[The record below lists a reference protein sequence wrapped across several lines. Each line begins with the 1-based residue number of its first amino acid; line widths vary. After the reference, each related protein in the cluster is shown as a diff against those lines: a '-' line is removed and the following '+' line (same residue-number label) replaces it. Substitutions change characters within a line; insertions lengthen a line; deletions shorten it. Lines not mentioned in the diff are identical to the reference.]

1 MTILKKNLIFIIFL
15 TLIISISGC
24 SGKKTSQSVEE
35 LRVGTEGLS
44 MNFLPNNPPDIVHA
58 EQDTDP
64 NSNRFDAI
72 LELRN
77 KGAYPELG
85 KGTGVGG
92 LALNGRVY
100 LGGYDPSI
108 VVFFDPS
115 PPVADLNTKTLEGKT
130 SINPNGG
137 VDFVTF
143 KGRVSIDTLN
153 AEKYE
158 PILLATACYSYETIA
173 SSSVCIDPN
182 PYSTIK
188 EKKVCEVKGVSLSSQ
203 GAPIAIT
210 QINEEAFA
218 TKTQFRIT
226 IKNVGNGEVMRNSV
240 MADDKCN
247 PFGDNKVEREDIDK
261 VYLYGAKIA
270 NKELQCGPFD
280 GNLVK
285 SSIGY
290 IRLVNSEGSIICEMP
305 SSNYGSKIAYISPLE
320 IRLGYVYRTTAQK
333 KMLIKREPSGLGS
346 SSTAYPTTE
355 SMPSSAPSSSTELPS
370 TSSPSQSVPLQDGQ
384 TYLYCAESDPL
395 TGECI
400 RTADSCP
407 KRDPGTGECIT

>member
-1 MTILKKNLIFIIFL
+1 MINSKKNLYFALFL
-15 TLIISISGC
+15 ISLVSISGC

-64 NSNRFDAI
+64 NSNRFDVI

-85 KGTGVGG
+85 KGTGVAG

-158 PILLATACYSYETIA
+158 PILLATTCYSYETIA
-173 SSSVCIDPN
+173 SPSVCIDPN

-188 EKKVCEVKGVSLSSQ
+188 EKKVCEVKDISMPNQ
-203 GAPIAIT
+203 GAPIAVT
-210 QINEEAFA
+210 QVNEEAFA

-240 MADDKCN
+240 LADDKCN
-247 PFGDNKVEREDIDK
+247 PFGDKKVEREDIDK

-270 NKELQCGPFD
+270 NKELQCGPFAE
-280 GNLVK
+280 NNVK
-285 SSIGY
+285 SSVGF
-290 IRLVNSEGSIICEMP
+290 IRLVNGEGSIICELP
-305 SSNYGSKIAYISPLE
+305 SSEYGSKMAYISPLE
-320 IRLGYVYRTTAQK
+320 IWLSYIYRTTAQK
-333 KMLIKREPSGLGS
+333 KMLIKREPSSLGTAS
-346 SSTAYPTTE
+346 PISPATTPSSTSYDRPIDPTRE
-355 SMPSSAPSSSTELPS
+355 FPNQE
-370 TSSPSQSVPLQDGQ
+370 DN
-384 TYLYCAESDPL
+384 
-395 TGECI
+395 
-400 RTADSCP
+400 
-407 KRDPGTGECIT
+407 